1 MADPFEV
8 AFVETMYT
16 IGESAGSV
24 NVCVNLTR
32 PQTDI
37 LDETV
42 NVFVTDFPMSEYIN
56 TSFPLA
62 SERTNMNTFSF
73 TFFNIMF
80 SLISPAPDMP
90 DFLSRYFM
98 LERTDFQQQ
107 TSAVNLIDDTLITA
121 VMRIICY
128 NQIIYDDLR
137 LEMNEYAGLTLG
149 VRDDEDVT
157 TVRTFVKDLFDQGA
171 ILIVDDDSEFFHA
184 KCHRK
189 MPVVFSPGAVVG
201 LEQTFFSVSEDVG
214 YVELCA
220 VVTFP
225 DIVCPIEFPFD
236 VGLSTADGTAG
247 TVITYAY
254 ETQPIEQVLLYSH
267 STNHGLRS
275 N

>member
-1 MADPFEV
+1 
-8 AFVETMYT
+8 
-16 IGESAGSV
+16 
-24 NVCVNLTR
+24 
-32 PQTDI
+32 
-37 LDETV
+37 
-42 NVFVTDFPMSEYIN
+42 
-56 TSFPLA
+56 
-62 SERTNMNTFSF
+62 
-73 TFFNIMF
+73 
-80 SLISPAPDMP
+80 MP
-90 DFLSRYFM
+90 DFLSRYLM

-107 TSAVNLIDDTLITA
+107 TSAVNLIDDTLITE
-121 VMRIICY
+121 VMRIVCY

-149 VRDDEDVT
+149 VRDDADVT
-157 TVRTFVKDLFDQGA
+157 TIPTFVKDNVDQGA
-171 ILIVDDDSEFFHA
+171 ILIVDNDSEFFHA

-214 YVELCA
+214 YVKLCA

-236 VGLSTADGTAG
+236 VGFSTADGTAG

-254 ETQPIEQVLLYSH
+254 ETQPIEQELLYSH